1 MLHRL
6 SSATAL
12 TFLLA
17 GSLSAQIMAP
27 RGSLQAQRNAP
38 PLLVATPY
46 TASAADSAA
55 AVEIGI
61 GLRERMSKSVV
72 GRDYN
77 VITREKMNEAFA

>member
-38 PLLVATPY
+38 QLLV
-46 TASAADSAA
+46 
-55 AVEIGI
+55 
-61 GLRERMSKSVV
+61 RR
-72 GRDYN
+72 R
-77 VITREKMNEAFA
+77 R